1 LAGWRGQPP
10 VDIEALA
17 RVIVAFSQMAVEI
30 GDVLDAVEANPVIA
44 SSRGVVAV
52 DALVQVGGAES

>member
-1 LAGWRGQPP
+1 
-10 VDIEALA
+10 
-17 RVIVAFSQMAVEI
+17 VAFSQMAVEI

-52 DALVQVGGAES
+52 DALVQVSGAES